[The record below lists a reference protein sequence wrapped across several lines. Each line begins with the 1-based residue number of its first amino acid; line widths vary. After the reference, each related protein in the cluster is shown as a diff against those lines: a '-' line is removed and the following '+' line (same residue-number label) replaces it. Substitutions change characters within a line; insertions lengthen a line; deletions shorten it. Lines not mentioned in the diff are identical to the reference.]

1 MAACDP
7 AAYPVKGTFRA
18 EQLFAGYGEAE
29 ILHGLD
35 FELPSAGISVLVGP
49 GGSGKTTLL
58 HLLAKRPI
66 PGLWSRGRLES
77 PGERSHLVLQPTI
90 PRPVGGQ
97 KERPCFLG
105 RCADLFKT
113 LDGNWDLL
121 LLDEPVDVLEE
132 TCQEAFAAALRR
144 HQADRAEQPVVLAT
158 HNLLFCRR
166 VADYVVFLA
175 DGRLVEAATASDF
188 FERPQQERTR
198 SFLRTGS

>member
-1 MAACDP
+1 M
-7 AAYPVKGTFRA
+7 KGAIRA

-35 FELPSAGISVLVGP
+35 FELPRAGISVLVGP

-58 HLLAKRPI
+58 HLLAKRPM
-66 PGLWSRGRLES
+66 PDLWFRGGLECSA
-77 PGERSHLVLQPTI
+77 ERAHLMLQPAI
-90 PRPVGGQ
+90 PRPVAG
-97 KERPCFLG
+97 KLERPSFLG

-113 LDGNWDLL
+113 LNGDWDLL

-144 HQADRAEQPVVLAT
+144 HQADRAHRAVVLAT
-158 HNLLFCRR
+158 HNLLFLRR

-175 DGRLVEAATASDF
+175 DGRLVEAASASDF
-188 FERPQQERTR
+188 FERPQRERTR